1 MELKKTQDADKSSV
15 DDFVYFSLFAV
26 LFKEK
31 LIINYDNKNR
41 TISIRNIKRVVL
53 TKKRNFRW
61 NLLMGF
67 VFFTFLFYFFYF
79 QNQLSSF
86 IKIALIICSVLLA
99 IAFFLIKEIKYKF
112 ILLLYNDEIVIKVK
126 KEDKDNA
133 KTLMYKIN
141 KRIKE
146 TKLIQQSA

>member
-126 KEDKDNA
+126 KEDKDKA
-133 KTLMYKIN
+133 KNLMSKIN